1 VGVRIGVT
9 WKAYTEDNVQLP
21 TPYIKAVKEAGAD
34 EVVVLTP
41 EPEVRPE
48 RRLEGIQG
56 LLLPG
61 GVDVHPRHYGQ
72 DPHPLLGQVDE
83 ERDALELSLIRE
95 ALRRDIPI
103 LAICRGIQ
111 VLNVA
116 AGGTLFQDLSL
127 AGVDPGRHRTT
138 EPEWEVAHL
147 LSLPGDSLLRT
158 IVGVQ
163 EIGVNTFHHQA
174 VDRVAG
180 GFAAI
185 AWSEDGVVEAIESTG
200 HRFVLGVQ
208 WHPERMIE
216 HHPLQRRIFEA
227 FLSAARGS

>member
-1 VGVRIGVT
+1 MGVRIGVT
-9 WKAYTEDNVQLP
+9 WKAYTEDNAQLP
-21 TPYIKAVKEAGAD
+21 IPYIKAVEEAGAA
-34 EVVVLTP
+34 EVVLLTP
-41 EPEVRPE
+41 APEVRPE
-48 RRLEGIQG
+48 RLLEGIQG

-61 GVDVHPRHYGQ
+61 GVDIHPRHYGQ

-95 ALRRDIPI
+95 ALRRDMPI

-138 EPEWEVAHL
+138 EPEWGVAHV

-163 EIGVNTFHHQA
+163 EVGVNTFHHQA
-174 VDRVAG
+174 VDRVAR
-180 GFAAI
+180 GFVAT
-185 AWSEDGVVEAIESTG
+185 AWSEDGVVEAIESAE